1 MKQYKFTIVVRSPMD
16 VKDMV
21 WAFTHK
27 LKDAFPIVSIS
38 FNEVS
43 DRPTTVEHHGGV
55 DLEDEVLKESYY
67 KDGPSSEHTEEWIK
81 RNIPERY

>member
-1 MKQYKFTIVVRSPMD
+1 MD

-38 FNEVS
+38 FDEVS
-43 DRPTTVEHHGGV
+43 ERPTTVEHHGGV
-55 DLEDEVLKESYY
+55 EIPYIIPKLTVLAPLLISELT
-67 KDGPSSEHTEEWIK
+67 SSISTS
-81 RNIPERY
+81 

>member
-1 MKQYKFTIVVRSPMD
+1 MKQYKFTIVVRSPLD

-38 FNEVS
+38 FDEVS
-43 DRPTTVEHHGGV
+43 DRPTSVEHHGG
-55 DLEDEVLKESYY
+55 DLDDLDNY
-67 KDGPSSEHTEEWIK
+67 KD
-81 RNIPERY
+81 IPERY

>member
-1 MKQYKFTIVVRSPMD
+1 MKQSKFTIVVRSPLD

-38 FNEVS
+38 FDEIKE
-43 DRPTTVEHHGGV
+43 DK
-55 DLEDEVLKESYY
+55 EDESPYNE
-67 KDGPSSEHTEEWIK
+67 
-81 RNIPERY
+81 IPERY

>member
-38 FNEVS
+38 F
-43 DRPTTVEHHGGV
+43 
-55 DLEDEVLKESYY
+55 DEVKNDKE
-67 KDGPSSEHTEEWIK
+67 DNSEYNEIPK
-81 RNIPERY
+81 RY

>member
-38 FNEVS
+38 FDEVD

-55 DLEDEVLKESYY
+55 ESKEPEPYT
-67 KDGPSSEHTEEWIK
+67 KEQQDWMK
-81 RNIPERY
+81 QIPERY

>member
-38 FNEVS
+38 FDEVS
-43 DRPTTVEHHGGV
+43 ERPTTTEHHGGV

-67 KDGPSSEHTEEWIK
+67 KDGVSSEHTEEWLK